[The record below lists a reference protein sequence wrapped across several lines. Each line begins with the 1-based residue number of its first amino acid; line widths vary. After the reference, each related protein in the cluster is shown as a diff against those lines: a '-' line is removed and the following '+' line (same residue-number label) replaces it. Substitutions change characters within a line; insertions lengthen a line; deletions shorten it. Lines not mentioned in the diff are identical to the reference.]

1 MGKGA
6 DKQTELLQGTL
17 EVLILKTVSRGEM
30 HGYSIAEWIHQ
41 TSGEVLSVEEGA
53 LYPALHR
60 LEARGLLAS
69 SWGLSAKNR
78 RAKYYHLTGTGRK
91 RLRDT
96 TKSWRL
102 TRTAI
107 DRIIEAF

>member
-6 DKQTELLQGTL
+6 DKKTELLQGTL

-30 HGYSIAEWIHQ
+30 HGYGIAEWIHQ
-41 TSGEVLSVEEGA
+41 TSGEVLAVEEGA

-60 LEARGLLAS
+60 LEARGLLSS
-69 SWGLSAKNR
+69 SWGLSENNR
-78 RAKYYHLTGTGRK
+78 RAKYYRLTRDGRK
-91 RLRDT
+91 RLQDT
-96 TKSWRL
+96 TESWRL